1 MQEEIMKKLNVIEDK
16 QDRILSLLSCSNTN
30 MTKLETAEIF
40 FKNCKLEKIPLGRA
54 SDLIYPSIYAT
65 RDYAIKAIKTLQKKG
80 QLKVTLSKLKNN
92 R

>member
-1 MQEEIMKKLNVIEDK
+1 MQEEIIKKLDVIEEK
-16 QDRILSLLSCSNTN
+16 QDRILSLLSGTNTN

-54 SDLIYPSIYAT
+54 SDLLYPSIYAT

-80 QLKVTLSKLKNN
+80 LLKVQGNFLKI
-92 R
+92 RK